1 MSVQPR
7 VSWFTKETRNKI
19 VEEAVDILER
29 IGVFVEN
36 DEAIELLDGAG
47 AKVESGTGRVLIP
60 APLIEASLQSA
71 PGRIQVFD
79 RYGDMTMD
87 LGGDRIHFNPGSA
100 ALRVFDYRLGK
111 ARTPVTADVVAF
123 SRLTDALPNYAAQST
138 GVIPGDVPEDFAD
151 RYRLYIGLLSSQ
163 KPIVTGT
170 FEKRAFRV
178 MHDML
183 SAVRGDAERLREK
196 PLAIFDCC
204 PSPPLMWSDLTA
216 QALIDCARVG
226 IPAELVSMPL
236 TGATSPVTLA
246 GAITQ
251 HCAENL
257 SGIVIHQLARSGSP
271 IIYGGSPAFFDMRKG
286 TTPMGAVETQMIDG
300 AYAEIGKHLG
310 VPTHAYMGMSDSKL
324 VDYQAG
330 MESAMGA
337 TLAAVSGVNNVSG
350 PGMHDFESCQSLE
363 KLVLDHEICGM
374 VLRLAAGIEL
384 RDDPIALPVLEEGVV
399 TKEFLSLDHTAKW
412 FREEG
417 YYPSDVIDRST
428 LGEWEA
434 AGGKDSAKR
443 ATERV
448 RSILSR
454 HEPQPLEE
462 SVAAYLREVIQQE
475 AVEAGLEALPELA
488 LDEKQVESLEGSP
501 TG

>member
-7 VSWFTKETRNKI
+7 VRWFRTEEREKI
-19 VEEAVDILER
+19 VEEAVDVLAR
-29 IGVFVEN
+29 VGVFVEN
-36 DEAIELLDGAG
+36 DEALELLDGAG
-47 AKVESGTGRVLIP
+47 AKVDSTTGRVMIP
-60 APLIEASLQSA
+60 EPLIESALQTA
-71 PGRIQVFD
+71 PRRIQIFD
-79 RYGDMTMD
+79 RYGERTMD
-87 LGGDRIHFNPGSA
+87 LGEDRVHFNPGSA

-111 ARTPVTADVVAF
+111 ARTPVTSDVVAF

-138 GVIPGDVPEDFAD
+138 GVIPGDVPEDLAD

-170 FEKRAFRV
+170 FEKRSFRV

-183 SAVRGDAERLREK
+183 SAVRGDAEKLRQK

-216 QALIDCARVG
+216 QALIDCARAG

-257 SGIVIHQLARSGSP
+257 SGIVIHQLATAGAP

-310 VPTHAYMGMSDSKL
+310 VPTHAYLGMSDSKL
-324 VDYQAG
+324 VDFQAG

-363 KLVLDHEICGM
+363 KLVLDHEICGL
-374 VLRLAAGIEL
+374 VQRLASGIEL
-384 RDDPIALPVLEEGVV
+384 RDDPIALPVLEEGLVS
-399 TKEFLSLDHTAKW
+399 KEFLSLDHTAKW
-412 FREEG
+412 FRQEG
-417 YYPSDVIDRST
+417 YYPSDVIDRAT

-434 AGGKDSAKR
+434 AGAKDAATR
-443 ATERV
+443 ASERV
-448 RSILSR
+448 RSILAS
-454 HEPQPLEE
+454 HEPQSLDE
-462 SVAAYLREVIQQE
+462 SVADYLHEIMHGE
-475 AVEAGLEALPELA
+475 AIAAGLDGLPA
-488 LDEKQVESLEGSP
+488 LDLDASLAEVV
-501 TG
+501 